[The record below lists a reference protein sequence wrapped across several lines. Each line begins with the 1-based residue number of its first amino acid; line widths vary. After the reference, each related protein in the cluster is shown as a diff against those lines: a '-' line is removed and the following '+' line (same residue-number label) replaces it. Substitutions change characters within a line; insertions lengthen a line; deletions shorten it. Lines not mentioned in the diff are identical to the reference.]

1 VLEGA
6 ISINKKSKAEV
17 SVQQI
22 LDCASKYNTQAYR
35 LSKNEPMSPE
45 FLSKGCDGGYLEEA
59 FMYAKAYPLATN
71 KNYPFNGKH

>member
-1 VLEGA
+1 
-6 ISINKKSKAEV
+6 
-17 SVQQI
+17 
-22 LDCASKYNTQAYR
+22 
-35 LSKNEPMSPE
+35 MSPE